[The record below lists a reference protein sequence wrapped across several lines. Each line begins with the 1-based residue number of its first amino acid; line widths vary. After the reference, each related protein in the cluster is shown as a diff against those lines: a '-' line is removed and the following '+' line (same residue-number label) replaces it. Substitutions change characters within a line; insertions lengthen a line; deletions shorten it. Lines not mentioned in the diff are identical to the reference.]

1 MIHLQPSM
9 EFNGNHTFSIS
20 RLIYFKQIVTT
31 QYFTDV
37 EKLEIL
43 NLAISGGSIEATRK
57 LMEFILTKKF
67 ENDVDNTRWFIE
79 LENTIT
85 FNSKRFSIS
94 YVFKHIF

>member
-1 MIHLQPSM
+1 M